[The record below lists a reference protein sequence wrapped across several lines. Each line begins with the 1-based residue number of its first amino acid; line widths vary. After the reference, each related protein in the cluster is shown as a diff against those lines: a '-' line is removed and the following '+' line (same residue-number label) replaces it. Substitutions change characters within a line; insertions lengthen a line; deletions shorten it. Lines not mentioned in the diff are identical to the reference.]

1 MKTDEEMINS
11 LFKRRDEYYKG
22 LEKAKLIS
30 KNNGKS
36 VLRIIGGI
44 AVPIAA
50 AAAVALTLVAVQ
62 KNIINND
69 IDLTESE
76 SFSAETKKNSGAAEG
91 ISAQQL
97 LKLYESDRSELA
109 DDFKALDFM
118 ETPLCIS
125 YNGKIYKSDY
135 YMTLPD
141 VTYVDYTPTV
151 NAETSTFTVA
161 GTARVM
167 ESDLSETEC
176 TVFDVTGEPEYKAVV
191 ANGCIELYREMGDTM
206 RTVQGI
212 EFEIKALHR
221 TAKKFQATRLP
232 VLYEGEDI
240 IYRAYDTSGEPVKD
254 TFILYTPELTGAYSS
269 YAAGSYAAGSYTEYA
284 VWEVT
289 GTIPEELLGEYPEL
303 CFISYEQLIDLCV
316 KAQWDSLTLKQIM
329 TLKAVNAGTENETRY
344 QLYYTDE
351 SGREFVAEFYG
362 KSDTTTIIK
371 LKTNESIRIKRD
383 IFNLDDFL
391 SCVKTDFPEYNNDL
405 VQSMTISREQ
415 FKSLVERMNNGRLTK
430 ENIISAGGIVWEEN
444 PKRLDFFFPGNKVDY
459 TVTAVIGED
468 DRVMYF
474 IAEPHNSGGGS
485 IVIDTVSAFNEAF
498 GDREEDRIY
507 ITYSDLLLLEE
518 KAQDGTLTTG
528 IIESMGARDTG
539 SGLYIYELYYDL
551 YSELYFKIEI
561 SAASDTEIMQAVIT
575 DIESGETLDMKEDN
589 VANFIRQREEKAYQR
604 YVNTRQYIDYSE
616 LKKIAEMAQNNT
628 LTVQYLESIGAK
640 PIYDGTAFCQL
651 FYRGEHFFYEIYIS
665 VNESKEIKSVILIN
679 SLLKYSGDQGID
691 LMTEADKLDWY
702 INRYLISYEQL
713 KETAE
718 KCANGTITPDD
729 FIALNARFNNPN
741 GDRLS
746 DQDITVCEVY
756 FEQYKAEATVIN
768 GKVIK
773 VKLTYVYDT
782 IDVGIDLM
790 TDYKQFEVFLGNEPF
805 PDVYVLEPI
814 TDKQLEELIDI
825 IQNTDYEK
833 RNDCDYNKIQD
844 YILHNTDHLVSGA
857 FYDEYRIIYEK
868 DGKKYVITYTG
879 GFYENSQMEISDGS
893 GAVDIMNSPE
903 KLTEFLDGTYSRA
916 DFN

>member
-1 MKTDEEMINS
+1 MSATLKERSTFMKTDEEMINS

-30 KNNGKS
+30 KNNGKTA
-36 VLRIIGGI
+36 LRLMGGI
-44 AVPIAA
+44 VIPIAA

-62 KNIINND
+62 KNIVQND
-69 IDLTESE
+69 IDVTESE
-76 SFSAETKKNSGAAEG
+76 SLSAETKKNSGAAEG

-118 ETPLCIS
+118 ETPMCIS
-125 YNGKIYKSDY
+125 YSGKIYKSDY

-141 VTYVDYTPTV
+141 VTYVDYTPAV

-161 GTARVM
+161 GTAKVM
-167 ESDLSETEC
+167 ESDFTETEC

-191 ANGCIELYREMGDTM
+191 ANGRIELYREMGDTT

-232 VLYEGEDI
+232 VLNEGDDI
-240 IYRAYDTSGEPVKD
+240 IYRAYDPSGEPVKD
-254 TFILYTPELTGAYSS
+254 AFILYTPELT
-269 YAAGSYAAGSYTEYA
+269 GSYTEYA

-289 GTIPEELLGEYPEL
+289 GTIPEELPGEYPEL
-303 CFISYEQLIDLCV
+303 CFISWEQLVDLSL
-316 KAQWDSLTLKQIM
+316 KAQYDSLTFEQINALGA
-329 TLKAVNAGTENETRY
+329 TDAGTENETRY

-362 KSDTTTIIK
+362 NSDTTVLIK
-371 LKTNESIRIKRD
+371 LNTNESMNIKRD

-391 SCVKTDFPEYNNDL
+391 ENVKTDFPENNNDL
-405 VQSMTISREQ
+405 AQSMTISREQ
-415 FKSLVERMNNGRLTK
+415 FKSLVERMNNGSLTK
-430 ENIISAGGIVWEEN
+430 ENIISAGGIVWDEN
-444 PKRLDFFFPGNKVDY
+444 PKRLDFFFPGDYVDY

-474 IAEPHNSGGGS
+474 IAEPHNSGGSS
-485 IVIDTVSAFNEAF
+485 IVIDTVSVFNEHF
-498 GDREEDRIY
+498 GDREEEY
-507 ITYSDLLLLEE
+507 KACITYSDLMLLEE
-518 KAQDGTLTTG
+518 KAKDGTLTTG

-575 DIESGETLDMKEDN
+575 DTESGETLDMKEDN
-589 VANFIRQREEKAYQR
+589 VSSFIRQREKQAYQR
-604 YVNTRQYIDYSE
+604 YVNTRQYIKYSE
-616 LKKIAEMAQNNT
+616 LKKIAEMAQNNA
-628 LTVQYLESIGAK
+628 LTVQYFESIGAK
-640 PIYDGTAFCQL
+640 PIYDGSAFCML
-651 FYRGEHFFYEIYIS
+651 FYRGEHFSFEIYIS

-679 SLLKYSGDQGID
+679 ALLKYSGDQGID
-691 LMTEADKLDWY
+691 LMTEADKLDRY
-702 INRYLISYEQL
+702 LNRYMISYEQL

-718 KCANGTITPDD
+718 KCANGTITPND
-729 FIALNARFNNPN
+729 FIAMNARFNNSN
-741 GDRLS
+741 GDRLP
-746 DQDITVCEVY
+746 DQDIIVCEVY
-756 FEQYKAEATVIN
+756 FEQYKAQATVIN
-768 GKVIK
+768 GKVAK
-773 VKLTYVYDT
+773 VSLTYVYDT

-805 PDVYVLEPI
+805 PDVYGLEPI
-814 TDKQLEELIDI
+814 TDKQLEELINI

-833 RNDCDYNKIQD
+833 RNDCGYNKIQD

-893 GAVDIMNSPE
+893 GAIDIMNSPE
-903 KLTEFLDGTYSRA
+903 KLREFLDGTYVSV

>member
-30 KNNGKS
+30 KNNGKT
-36 VLRIIGGI
+36 VLKLIGGI
-44 AVPIAA
+44 VIPIAS

-62 KNIINND
+62 KNIVQND
-69 IDLTESE
+69 IDLTDSE
-76 SFSAETKKNSGAAEG
+76 ILSAETKKNSGGAEG
-91 ISAQQL
+91 ISAQHL

-109 DDFKALDFM
+109 DDFKSLDFM
-118 ETPLCIS
+118 ETPMCIS

-141 VTYVDYTPTV
+141 VTYVDYTPAAS
-151 NAETSTFTVA
+151 AETSTFTVA
-161 GTARVM
+161 GTAKVL
-167 ESDLSETEC
+167 ESDFPDTEC
-176 TVFDVTGEPEYKAVV
+176 TVFDVTGEPEYKAIV
-191 ANGCIELYREMGDTM
+191 ANGCIELYREMGDTIH
-206 RTVQGI
+206 TVQGI

-240 IYRAYDTSGEPVKD
+240 IYRAYDPSGEPVKD
-254 TFILYTPELTGAYSS
+254 AFILYTPELT
-269 YAAGSYAAGSYTEYA
+269 GSYTEYA

-303 CFISYEQLIDLCV
+303 CFISYEQLIDLSV
-316 KAQWDSLTLKQIM
+316 KAQWDSLTLEQIK

-351 SGREFVAEFYG
+351 AGREFVAEFYG
-362 KSDTTTIIK
+362 NSDTAVIIK
-371 LKTNESIRIKRD
+371 LSTNGSISTKRD
-383 IFNLDDFL
+383 IYNLDDFL
-391 SCVKTDFPEYNNDL
+391 DNVKTDFPENNNNL
-405 VQSMTISREQ
+405 VESMTISREQ
-415 FKSLVERMNNGRLTK
+415 FKSLVERMNNGSLTK
-430 ENIISAGGIVWEEN
+430 ENIISAGGIVWNEN

-474 IAEPHNSGGGS
+474 IAEPHNSGGSS

-498 GDREEDRIY
+498 GDQEEDRIY

-518 KAQDGTLTTG
+518 KAQDGTLTTE
-528 IIESMGARDTG
+528 IIENMGAKDIG

-551 YSELYFKIEI
+551 YSELYFRIDI
-561 SAASDTEIMQAVIT
+561 SAASNTEILQTVIT
-575 DIESGETLDMKEDN
+575 DIESGETLDMKEEN

-616 LKKIAEMAQNNT
+616 LKNIAEMAKNNT
-628 LTVQYLESIGAK
+628 LTIQYAESIGAK
-640 PIYDGTAFCQL
+640 PIYDGSAFCML
-651 FYRGEHFFYEIYIS
+651 FYRGEHFSYEIYIS

-679 SLLKYSGDQGID
+679 ALLKYSGDQGID

-702 INRYLISYEQL
+702 LNRYLISYEQL

-729 FIALNARFNNPN
+729 FEAMNARYNNPN
-741 GDRLS
+741 GDRLP
-746 DQDITVCEVY
+746 DQDITICEVY
-756 FEQYKAEATVIN
+756 FEQYKVEATVIN

-782 IDVGIDLM
+782 VDVGIDLM

-805 PDVYVLEPI
+805 PDVYGLEPI
-814 TDKQLEELIDI
+814 TDKQLEELINI
-825 IQNTDYEK
+825 IQNTDYKK
-833 RNDCDYNKIQD
+833 RDDCDYNKIQD

-857 FYDEYRIIYEK
+857 FYDEYRFIYEK

-879 GFYENSQMEISDGS
+879 GFYENSQMEISDGI
-893 GAVDIMNSPE
+893 GAIDIINNPE
-903 KLTEFLDGTYSRA
+903 MLTEFLDGTYARA
-916 DFN
+916 DFYFTNE

>member
-1 MKTDEEMINS
+1 MKTEEEMINS

-30 KNNGKS
+30 KNNGKT
-36 VLRIIGGI
+36 VLKLIGGI
-44 AVPIAA
+44 VVPIAA

-62 KNIINND
+62 KNIVQND
-69 IDLTESE
+69 IDLTDSE
-76 SFSAETKKNSGAAEG
+76 ILSAETKKNSGGAEG
-91 ISAQQL
+91 ISAQEL
-97 LKLYESDRSELA
+97 LKLYKSDRSELA
-109 DDFKALDFM
+109 DDFKALDFV
-118 ETPLCIS
+118 ETPMCIS

-141 VTYVDYTPTV
+141 VTYVDYTPAV
-151 NAETSTFTVA
+151 SAETSTFTIA
-161 GTARVM
+161 GTAKVM

-176 TVFDVTGEPEYKAVV
+176 TVFDVTGAPEYKAVV
-191 ANGCIELYREMGDTM
+191 SNGCIELYREMGNTI
-206 RTVQGI
+206 RTIQGI

-221 TAKKFQATRLP
+221 NAKKFQATRLP

-240 IYRAYDTSGEPVKD
+240 IYRAYDPSGEPVKD
-254 TFILYTPELTGAYSS
+254 AFILYTPELT
-269 YAAGSYAAGSYTEYA
+269 GSYTEYA
-284 VWEVT
+284 VWEVK

-303 CFISYEQLIDLCV
+303 CFISYEQLVDLSV
-316 KAQWDSLTLKQIM
+316 KAQWDSLTLEQIK

-362 KSDTTTIIK
+362 SSDTTVIIK
-371 LKTNESIRIKRD
+371 LSTNESIRIKRD

-391 SCVKTDFPEYNNDL
+391 NYVKTDFPEYNNDL
-405 VQSMTISREQ
+405 VRSMTISREQ
-415 FKSLVERMNNGRLTK
+415 FKSLVERMNNGSLTK
-430 ENIISAGGIVWEEN
+430 ENIISAGGIVWDEN

-459 TVTAVIGED
+459 TVTAVIGDD

-474 IAEPHNSGGGS
+474 TAEPHNSGGSS

-507 ITYSDLLLLEE
+507 ITYSDLILLEE

-528 IIESMGARDTG
+528 IIESMGAKDIG
-539 SGLYIYELYYDL
+539 SGLYVYELYYDL
-551 YSELYFKIEI
+551 YSELYFRIDI

-575 DIESGETLDMKEDN
+575 DIESGETLDMKEEN
-589 VANFIRQREEKAYQR
+589 VASFIRRHEEEAYQR

-616 LKKIAEMAQNNT
+616 LKNIAEMAKNNT
-628 LTVQYLESIGAK
+628 LTAQYVESIGAR
-640 PIYDGTAFCQL
+640 PMQDAAVYML
-651 FYRGEHFFYEIYIS
+651 FYNGEHFYFDIYIS
-665 VNESKEIKSVILIN
+665 ATVSEGIKSVTLIN
-679 SLLKYSGDQGID
+679 TLLKYSGDEGID

-702 INRYLISYEQL
+702 LNRYMISYEQL

-729 FIALNARFNNPN
+729 FIALNAREYPVNLYNAN
-741 GDRLS
+741 GDILP
-746 DQDITVCEVY
+746 DQDITIYEVY
-756 FEQYKAEATVIN
+756 FEQYKVEATVIN

-773 VKLTYVYDT
+773 VNLTYVYDT

-790 TDYKQFEVFLGNEPF
+790 TDHKQFEVFLGNEPF
-805 PDVYVLEPI
+805 PDVYGLEPI
-814 TDKQLEELIDI
+814 TDKQLKELTDI

-833 RNDCDYNKIQD
+833 RDDCGYNKIQD

-857 FYDEYRIIYEK
+857 FYDEYRMIYEK

-879 GFYENSQMEISDGS
+879 GFYENSQMEISDGI
-893 GAVDIMNSPE
+893 GAIDIINEPE
-903 KLTEFLDGTYSRA
+903 MLTEFLDGAYSRA
-916 DFN
+916 DFYFTNE